1 MDTIAAISTG
11 NQITAIGVLRVS
23 GPEALAAAD
32 RVFRPLDGRKL
43 SDHPRRQMVLGAL
56 LDGGGADHRPVSGGD
71 LCRRPQLHRGGQR
84 RVPLPRLPGG
94 ACRGAPGPLRRRGP
108 AGGPGGEFTKRAFLN
123 GRMT

>member
-43 SDHPRRQMVLGAL
+43 SDHPRRQMVLGVL
-56 LDGGGADHRPVSGGD
+56 LDGEGQVIDRCLAVTFAAGHSYTGRTAPSSTATAPRWCWPRGSGPSSPPGSGRRAGGSSP
-71 LCRRPQLHRGGQR
+71 
-84 RVPLPRLPGG
+84 
-94 ACRGAPGPLRRRGP
+94 RGP
-108 AGGPGGEFTKRAFLN
+108 SSTAGWT
-123 GRMT
+123 

>member
-43 SDHPRRQMVLGAL
+43 
-56 LDGGGADHRPVSGGD
+56 
-71 LCRRPQLHRGGQR
+71 
-84 RVPLPRLPGG
+84 
-94 ACRGAPGPLRRRGP
+94 
-108 AGGPGGEFTKRAFLN
+108 
-123 GRMT
+123 